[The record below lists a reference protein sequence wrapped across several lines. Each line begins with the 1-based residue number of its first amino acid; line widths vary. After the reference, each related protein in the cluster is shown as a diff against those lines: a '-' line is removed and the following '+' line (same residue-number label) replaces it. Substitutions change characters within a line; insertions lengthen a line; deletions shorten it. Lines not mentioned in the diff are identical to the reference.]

1 MNGVNF
7 EIKNI
12 ATKEVK
18 IVPCDRLTPV
28 KENNTKS
35 QRLQHNNHP
44 EDAAEHDSSS
54 ETDSDYDTFRGDAL
68 PSDYEPSSSDK
79 SSAES
84 EVNDEEK
91 GCPVRNHVHRH
102 IPGEVPWSAVP
113 KL

>member
-1 MNGVNF
+1 MKQYNKKLNFNDYIEGNMKVKYYKTGENRKLAPRRGGPWIVLRKLPNDVNF

-54 ETDSDYDTFRGDAL
+54 KTDSDQGRCITQRL
-68 PSDYEPSSSDK
+68 
-79 SSAES
+79 
-84 EVNDEEK
+84 
-91 GCPVRNHVHRH
+91 
-102 IPGEVPWSAVP
+102 
-113 KL
+113 